1 MRYFPTRPR
10 RLLVCLGVATGV
22 LAAAA
27 IALAAYPQDSV
38 TVLTGCLSTGGTGG
52 NISNVAVGSSP
63 TKSCG
68 PNGVLIHL
76 SGGTITQVSAGAGL
90 TGGGSNGYVTLGVDP
105 KYQLPQNGCSTGQ
118 FVASDGAGGW
128 SCQSQKTYGGS
139 DFALSNQSCDSG
151 QFLTGIDAS
160 GRKLCGA
167 DQTYTNGTGID
178 LNGNS
183 FRLISSYRL
192 PQGCNSGEV
201 ATSARERRLDL
212 PEPDQRG
219 RFVHV
224 HRDTLRLHRRQRHAD
239 RGGWLQSRRLP
250 HRRRRRRRR
259 QCRTRRHRPRQRRL
273 VREGHRPLRLRLR
286 VGRRVCVCEVPTP
299 RLKSGDGLRGPRL
312 ASSDLDDQGQ
322 SGGAC
327 RYVTRASA
335 QGSFRSPRP
344 AERYRD

>member
-10 RLLVCLGVATGV
+10 RVRLLLVCLGVATGV

-27 IALAAYPQDSV
+27 IALAAFPQDSV

-68 PNGVLIHL
+68 PTSVLIHL
-76 SGGTITQVSAGAGL
+76 SGGTITQVSAGPGL
-90 TGGGSNGYVTLGVDP
+90 NGGGSNGYVTLGVDP
-105 KYQLPQNGCSTGQ
+105 KYQLPQNGCSSGQ

-151 QFLTGIDAS
+151 QFLTGIDSS

-192 PQGCNSGEV
+192 PQGCNSGDV
-201 ATSARERRLDL
+201 ATSD
-212 PEPDQRG
+212 G
-219 RFVHV
+219 N
-224 HRDTLRLHRRQRHAD
+224 
-239 RGGWLQSRRLP
+239 GGWTCQSPISVGGSYTYTETRSASIGDNDT
-250 HRRRRRRRR
+250 
-259 QCRTRRHRPRQRRL
+259 RTAVAGCNPGDFLTGGGGDVDGNAGLDATGPGSGGWYAR
-273 VREGHRPLRLRLR
+273 GT
-286 VGRRVCVCEVPTP
+286 VPFDFGFG
-299 RLKSGDGLRGPRL
+299 SGDVYAFARCLHLG
-312 ASSDLDDQGQ
+312 
-322 SGGAC
+322 
-327 RYVTRASA
+327 
-335 QGSFRSPRP
+335 
-344 AERYRD
+344 